1 MEISSRFA
9 ASMNLKKYIFMYI
22 VISSLIGRPVVGKSV
37 ICGLLN
43 IEATNCPYKDIYN
56 QENQSDLKS
65 IA

>member
-1 MEISSRFA
+1 
-9 ASMNLKKYIFMYI
+9 MYI